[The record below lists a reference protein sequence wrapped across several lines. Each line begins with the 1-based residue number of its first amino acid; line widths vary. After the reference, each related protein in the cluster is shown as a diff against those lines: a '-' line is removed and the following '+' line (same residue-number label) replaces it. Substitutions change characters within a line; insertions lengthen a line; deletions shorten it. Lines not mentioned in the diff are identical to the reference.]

1 MANPRKKRK
10 VTVYLDPAIE
20 KALVEFAD
28 RRDRS
33 QSMIA
38 EAAIASFLSPDD
50 AERREAIIAR
60 RLDQMD
66 RRMTRVERDVGI
78 AVESLAVFIRFWVNT
93 TPALP
98 EPAAK
103 AAKAKSAERYEAFIT
118 ALGRR
123 LAQGPK
129 LRQEVSEDVTD
140 QRVEFGRLRLRMH

>member
-1 MANPRKKRK
+1 MASRLKKRK
-10 VTVYLDPAIE
+10 FTVYLDPEVE
-20 KALVEFAD
+20 KSLADFAA

-50 AERREAIIAR
+50 AERREAIIAK
-60 RLDQMD
+60 RLDQLD
-66 RRMTRVERDVGI
+66 RRLTRVERDVGI
-78 AVESLAVFIRFWVNT
+78 SVETMVVFIRFWLAT

-103 AAKAKSAERYEAFIT
+103 AARAKVGERYEAFIT

-129 LRQEVSEDVTD
+129 LRQEVSEDVQEAD
-140 QRVEFGRLRLRMH
+140 